1 MISSIYRIRSLND
14 ELTTE
19 IEYFQ
24 DDGIYQVRILEMQSN
39 HSWAT
44 KASMELKDV
53 EIRELVYFL
62 NKTLEN
68 Q

>member
-1 MISSIYRIRSLND
+1 MITTTYRIKSLSD

-19 IEYFQ
+19 IEYFE
-24 DDGIYQVRILEMQSN
+24 DDGIYQVRILEMTSDYN
-39 HSWAT
+39 WNT
-44 KASMELKDV
+44 RASMELKDV